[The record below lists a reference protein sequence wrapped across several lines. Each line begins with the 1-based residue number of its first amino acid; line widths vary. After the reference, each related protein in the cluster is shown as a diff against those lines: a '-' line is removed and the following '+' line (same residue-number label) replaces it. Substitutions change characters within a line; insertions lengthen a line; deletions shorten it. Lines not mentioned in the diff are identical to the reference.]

1 MPNFVLIVV
10 TVSSPVLDPDV
21 FDNRIEI
28 ETDDIAYAAT
38 GDTLQQFNEDNEVIF
53 KAKIQEVDANSNTV
67 FLSNYMGPYQN
78 AANNDVS
85 IDQTK
90 ALVNSTGQRMFI
102 NTPTANNI
110 IESDYIQR
118 TGQVYFMEDFV
129 PLARTFMSREEYK
142 LVLEF

>member
-1 MPNFVLIVV
+1 
-10 TVSSPVLDPDV
+10 
-21 FDNRIEI
+21 
-28 ETDDIAYAAT
+28 
-38 GDTLQQFNEDNEVIF
+38 
-53 KAKIQEVDANSNTV
+53 
-67 FLSNYMGPYQN
+67 MGPYQN